1 MKVRVSEHARFDSF
15 PLRYGFVP
23 DEFLETSSEEEDA
36 VATSNQKPREIKA
49 GNKHLVCRLWT
60 LAGDDLGKARIV
72 LSPATDSDPL
82 PKIVTA
88 LSVEP
93 VPADRAVS
101 EIVQLK
107 RRRGDIT
114 TDFIRTTLHPLYVQ
128 KKINSSES
136 LVDIFVQIGV
146 AEAERKGDLL
156 QSLLVQASEESE
168 ALAHRNEELE
178 AKYDEL
184 KARILQ
190 QEQRK
195 ANYRNEGVRVSS
207 IAVLQRVDVRPRV
220 NSRGETVNCTYLSFR
235 EPGLPERKMD
245 EIFDRSGSITERA
258 KTLKGQRVRTA
269 TWRPEVFKPLE
280 WFRDIYPVDG

>member
-1 MKVRVSEHARFDSF
+1 MKVRVSDHARFDSF

-23 DEFLETSSEEEDA
+23 DEFLETSSEVED
-36 VATSNQKPREIKA
+36 VAGTNNQKPREIKA
-49 GNKHLVCRLWT
+49 GNRHLVCRLWS
-60 LAGDDLGKARIV
+60 LAGDDLCKARIV

-101 EIVQLK
+101 EIIQLK

-128 KKINSSES
+128 KKLCSPES

-146 AEAERKGDLL
+146 AESERKGDLL
-156 QSLLVQASEESE
+156 QSMLAQASEESE
-168 ALAHRNEELE
+168 TLARRNEELE
-178 AKYDEL
+178 AKYGEL
-184 KARILQ
+184 ETRILQ

-195 ANYRNEGVRVSS
+195 TNYRNEGVRVSP
-207 IAVLQRVDVRPRV
+207 IAVLEHVEVRPRI
-220 NSRGETVNCTYLSFR
+220 NSRGETVNCTYVCFR

-245 EIFDRSGSITERA
+245 EIFDRSGVITERA
-258 KTLKGQRVRTA
+258 RALKGQRVRTA
-269 TWRPEVFKPLE
+269 TWRPEVFRPLE
-280 WFRDIYPVDG
+280 WFRDIYSVDG